1 MRSQDDKIRHML
13 HELSRALLQAIS
25 TSSEVNG
32 TARKIH
38 QEGYSVYLA
47 LDCKQDRER
56 SHQIELTPRKAPPP
70 EFRLDGNDVAFL
82 KSLGIDAT
90 RPAKRRRSAPSRP

>member
-1 MRSQDDKIRHML
+1 ML
-13 HELSRALLQAIS
+13 NELGRALMQAIS

-32 TARKIH
+32 TARKIR

-56 SHQIELTPRKAPPP
+56 STRQIELTPRKDPSPAP
-70 EFRLDGNDVAFL
+70 EFRLDGNDVAWL

-90 RPAKRRRSAPSRP
+90 RPAPRRRSAHSRS